1 MNNEFC
7 QSCGMPLKEDTKH
20 DHSITFCKY
29 CADENGKLNPREA
42 VQAGIAEWLK
52 MFTPS
57 GDGVD
62 FMKRADL
69 YLQAMPA
76 WAE

>member
-1 MNNEFC
+1 MNDQFC
-7 QSCGMPLKEDTKH
+7 QSCGMPLKDDSKH
-20 DHSITFCKY
+20 TNSGTCCKY

-52 MFTPS
+52 MFAPTKE
-57 GDGVD
+57 GTD
-62 FMKRADL
+62 FMKRADV

-76 WAE
+76 WAD

>member
-1 MNNEFC
+1 MNDQFC
-7 QSCGMPLKEDTKH
+7 QSCGMPLNDDSKH
-20 DHSITFCKY
+20 ANSGTYCKY

-52 MFTPS
+52 MFAPTKE
-57 GDGVD
+57 GAD
-62 FMKRADL
+62 FMKRADV

-76 WAE
+76 WAD